1 MFTVNTQSLVKK
13 CSSLIIF
20 HCIINSAETK
30 LIFWTTRKNAK
41 KKKKKGMEWLFDK
54 IKMIFYSLFQY
65 FLRGNILRS
74 KRRRKTQNLYVLDVR
89 MSMTGVVIFT

>member
-1 MFTVNTQSLVKK
+1 MQK
-13 CSSLIIF
+13 
-20 HCIINSAETK
+20 
-30 LIFWTTRKNAK
+30 K

>member
-1 MFTVNTQSLVKK
+1 
-13 CSSLIIF
+13 
-20 HCIINSAETK
+20 
-30 LIFWTTRKNAK
+30 
-41 KKKKKGMEWLFDK
+41 MEWLFDK

>member
-1 MFTVNTQSLVKK
+1 MLQSHYFPLYHQFSRNQVNFLDNKEK
-13 CSSLIIF
+13 F
-20 HCIINSAETK
+20 K
-30 LIFWTTRKNAK
+30 K